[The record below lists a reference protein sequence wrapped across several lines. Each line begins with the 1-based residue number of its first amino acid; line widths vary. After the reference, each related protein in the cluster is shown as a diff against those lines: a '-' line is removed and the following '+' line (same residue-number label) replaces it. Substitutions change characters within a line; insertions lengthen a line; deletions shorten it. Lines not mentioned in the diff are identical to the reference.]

1 MGKVVSSR
9 QTDWAEHLPYVAAA
23 LRASRSESTG
33 YTANFLM
40 LCREVNTPADIVYGL
55 EDPEPVASYDDFVE
69 SVREKMST
77 AYEIVR
83 QNLGVVAERNK
94 RYYDLRARPTS
105 FSVGQL
111 VYYFNPRKHVGRSE
125 KWQKKYAGQF
135 REKKVLSPVNL
146 LLRRSRKSKPFVAHI
161 DKVKIC

>member
-1 MGKVVSSR
+1 
-9 QTDWAEHLPYVAAA
+9 
-23 LRASRSESTG
+23 
-33 YTANFLM
+33 M
-40 LCREVNTPADIVYGL
+40 LGREVNTPADIVYGL
-55 EDPEPVASYDDFVE
+55 KDPEPLTSYDDFVE
-69 SVREKMST
+69 SVRGKMST

-125 KWQKKYAGQF
+125 KWQRKYAGPF
-135 REKKVLSPVNL
+135 REEKVLSPVNL
-146 LLRRSRKSKPFVAHI
+146 LLRKSRKSKPFVAHI